1 MALRANRKG
10 LRDLLFKDTTE
21 WMKKD
26 LTSKIIKAL
35 YEVHNE
41 LGPGFLEQVYQS
53 ALRIVFEQYELRCE
67 FEKKVEVT
75 FRDQRIG
82 AYFADVI
89 VEDEVVLELKA
100 VKELCPEHSAQL
112 INYLKAG
119 QYKTGLLINFG
130 APKLDFK
137 RLYS

>member
-1 MALRANRKG
+1 
-10 LRDLLFKDTTE
+10 
-21 WMKKD
+21 MKED

-41 LGPGFLEQVYQS
+41 LGPGFLEQVYRN

-75 FRDQRIG
+75 FRDQPIG
-82 AYFADVI
+82 PYFADVI

-119 QYKTGLLINFG
+119 KYKTGLSINFG
-130 APKLDFK
+130 APKIEFK

>member
-1 MALRANRKG
+1 
-10 LRDLLFKDTTE
+10 
-21 WMKKD
+21 MKED

-41 LGPGFLEQVYQS
+41 LGPGFLEQVYQN
-53 ALRIVFEQYELRCE
+53 ALRIVFDQYGLKCE
-67 FEKKVEVT
+67 FEKKVEAT
-75 FRDQRIG
+75 FRDHPIG
-82 AYFADVI
+82 SYFADVI

-119 QYKTGLLINFG
+119 KYKTGLLINFG
-130 APKLDFK
+130 APKIEFK

>member
-1 MALRANRKG
+1 MN
-10 LRDLLFKDTTE
+10 E
-21 WMKKD
+21 D

-41 LGPGFLEQVYQS
+41 LGPGFLEQIYQN
-53 ALRIVFEQYELRCE
+53 ALKIVFEQYELRCE
-67 FEKKVEVT
+67 FEKKVEVS
-75 FRDQRIG
+75 FRDQPIG
-82 AYFADVI
+82 SYYADVI

-100 VKELCPEHSAQL
+100 VRKLCPEHSAQL

-119 QYKTGLLINFG
+119 KYKTGLIVNFG
-130 APKLDFK
+130 APKIEFK